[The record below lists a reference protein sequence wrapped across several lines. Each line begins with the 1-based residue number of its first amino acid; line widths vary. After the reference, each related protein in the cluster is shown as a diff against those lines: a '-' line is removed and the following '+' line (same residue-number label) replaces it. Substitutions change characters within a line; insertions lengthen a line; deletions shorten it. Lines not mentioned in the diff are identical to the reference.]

1 MAGEDKRRDERTAG
15 GSEGKQ
21 NRLETNQL
29 LFNKMDEAACTLV
42 RHACV
47 RSGKPLQHAEMLLL
61 TQNRPT
67 SINRVSPQDGAR
79 G

>member
-1 MAGEDKRRDERTAG
+1 MRMAGEDKRRDERTA
-15 GSEGKQ
+15 GKQ

-29 LFNKMDEAACTLV
+29 LFNKIDEAACTLV

-61 TQNRPT
+61 TQNRQT
-67 SINRVSPQDGAR
+67 SINRVFPQDGAR

>member
-1 MAGEDKRRDERTAG
+1 MAGEDKRRDERTA
-15 GSEGKQ
+15 GKQ

-29 LFNKMDEAACTLV
+29 LFNKIDEAACTLV

>member
-1 MAGEDKRRDERTAG
+1 MRMAGEDKRRDERTA
-15 GSEGKQ
+15 GKQ

-29 LFNKMDEAACTLV
+29 LFNKIDEAACTLV

-67 SINRVSPQDGAR
+67 SINRVFPQDGAR